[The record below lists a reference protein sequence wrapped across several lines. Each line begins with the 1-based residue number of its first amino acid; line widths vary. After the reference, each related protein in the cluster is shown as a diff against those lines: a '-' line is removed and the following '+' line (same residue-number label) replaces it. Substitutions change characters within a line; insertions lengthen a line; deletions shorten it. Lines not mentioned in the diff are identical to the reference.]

1 MGANKMTKDREKLF
15 EKVRALLRKAESTEF
30 EAEAEAFF
38 SKAQELM
45 LKWAIDE
52 EELWR
57 SEPDMRPTPKIITF
71 EIPARKT
78 GVMAKRIIL
87 QACAQ
92 ANSCRA
98 WYSGSVMSVAGYES
112 DLLFVDLLY
121 TSIVSQMSMSLAFGL
136 AKMPSDPK
144 SYRASFMDGY
154 SSRIYRRLS
163 DVRKEASGES
173 TSTEIA
179 LRSREQIIES
189 FVEQLDLRLR
199 SSSRSSR
206 VGSYEGYRGG
216 QEAASKAD
224 LSGGRDKLTSR
235 KRDEIGR

>member
-1 MGANKMTKDREKLF
+1 MTKDREKLF

-38 SKAQELM
+38 AKAQELM

-52 EELWR
+52 EELWA
-57 SEPDMRPTPKIITF
+57 SEPDMRPVPKIITF
-71 EIPARKT
+71 DLPARKT

-87 QACAQ
+87 HGCAR

-112 DLLFVDLLY
+112 DLLFVDMLY
-121 TSIVSQMSMSLAFGL
+121 TSIVSQMSMSLAFAL
-136 AKMPSDPK
+136 AKGQHSDVK
-144 SYRASFMDGY
+144 AFRASFMDGY
-154 SSRIYRRLS
+154 STRIYHRLS
-163 DVRKEASGES
+163 SVRQEASGTS

-179 LRSREQIIES
+179 LVSREQQIER
-189 FVEQLDLRLR
+189 FVEQTVGKLH
-199 SSSRSSR
+199 SASRSSR
-206 VGSYEGYRGG
+206 VGSYEGYQQG
-216 QEAASKAD
+216 QSAASKAD
-224 LSGGRDKLTSR
+224 LSAGKGKVTSR